1 MSTFKYR
8 LFRLIPS
15 TLRDIL
21 ALMRRGE
28 PHENEFKLF
37 IRLNQIKGLFVD
49 VGANWGQSA
58 QSLFTVN
65 QSLNVLSLEPNTRMG
80 WYLFLMFLRHPFRFR
95 YKLTGVGDM
104 NDTIYLNIP
113 QTSRRDLSTNAS
125 FEPGEFEKE
134 YVQER
139 LKEYSS
145 ENQGEYSFQRR
156 KAKVITLDSLELA
169 PLAIKI
175 DVEGWEIK
183 ALTGMENTLQKHH
196 PLLMIELNNREAIF
210 PWLEKRGYQFYRYNE
225 EAQRLDAIDMHA
237 DCLNAFCLH
246 PETPA
251 ALRQC
256 LTPMS
261 SAD

>member
-8 LFRLIPS
+8 LSRLIPS

-21 ALMRRGE
+21 ALTRRGE
-28 PHENEFKLF
+28 PHEKDFRLF
-37 IRLNQIKGLFVD
+37 SRLNRVEGLFVD

-65 QSLNVLSLEPNTRMG
+65 HSLKVLSLEPNTRMG
-80 WYLFLMFLRHPFRFR
+80 WYLFLMYLRHPFRFR
-95 YKLTGVGDM
+95 YKLAGIGET
-104 NDTIYLNIP
+104 NDTIFLNIP
-113 QTSRRDLSTNAS
+113 KTNRRDLSTNAS
-125 FEPGEFEKE
+125 FEPEEFEKE
-134 YVQER
+134 YVQDR

-145 ENQGEYSFQRR
+145 ENQGEYSFQKR
-156 KAKVITLDSLELA
+156 KARVITLDSMALA
-169 PLAIKI
+169 PRVIKI
-175 DVEGWEIK
+175 DVEGWEIQ
-183 ALTGMENTLQKHH
+183 ALTGMENTLKKHH
-196 PLLMIELNNREAIF
+196 PLLMIELNNREAVF
-210 PWLEKRGYQFYRYNE
+210 PWLEERGYQFYRYNE
-225 EAQRLDAIDMHA
+225 EAQKLDPIDMHA

-256 LTPMS
+256 LAPIS